1 MENKISDESGKFL
14 LKFARETILKELA
27 REQDTEISLAPEHV
41 RAELKENR
49 GVFVTLNKNGQ
60 LRGCIGNIEPVKSIF
75 DGVSDNAKN
84 AAFHDPRFRPL
95 AQDELDSV
103 QIEVSILTR
112 PELLEYND
120 AQDLIKKLRPGI
132 DGLIIRK
139 QSRGATFLPQVWEQ
153 LEAPE
158 AFLSHLCAKA
168 GLAPDEWK
176 MGSLEVLTYQVQF
189 FEENI

>member
-14 LKFARETILKELA
+14 LKFVRETILKELA
-27 REQDTEISLAPEHV
+27 KNQDTDISSPPEQLK
-41 RAELKENR
+41 AELKENR

-84 AAFHDPRFRPL
+84 AAFHDPRFSPL
-95 AQDELDSV
+95 AQDELGSV

-112 PELLEYND
+112 PEPLKYND
-120 AQDLIKKLRPGI
+120 AKDLIKKLRPGI
-132 DGLIIRK
+132 DGVIIRK
-139 QSRGATFLPQVWEQ
+139 QARVATFLPQVWDQ
-153 LEAPE
+153 LEAPD

-168 GLAPDEWK
+168 GLFPDEWK
-176 MGSLEVLTYQVQF
+176 KGSLEVLTYQVQF
-189 FEENI
+189 FEEKI